1 MGVLA
6 LRQARM
12 LDRQR
17 SRQESMT
24 RKTTDHIEAPN
35 GIQDPL
41 ETKEAMK
48 LEVTKDQAT
57 QKITEFLPGIKVA
70 QTVLEELTE
79 T

>member
-1 MGVLA
+1 M
-6 LRQARM
+6 
-12 LDRQR
+12 
-17 SRQESMT
+17 ES
-24 RKTTDHIEAPN
+24 
-35 GIQDPL
+35 QDPL